1 MVIGDIGCVGALRCR
16 GLLGLLGL
24 PVFEAGRQCCQLL
37 ADLGEL
43 LVLFVPGS
51 GRCVLD
57 VFETGED
64 GALGGEFV
72 GQNGANSLLLLL
84 LEASRRR
91 LVLRA
96 GALSGHCGERPGR
109 WRISVCR
116 GGADG
121 SRRGQGITREGL
133 A

>member
-1 MVIGDIGCVGALRCR
+1 M
-16 GLLGLLGL
+16 GL

-43 LVLFVPGS
+43 LVLFVQS
-51 GRCVLD
+51 GGLWVLG

-64 GALGGEFV
+64 GAQGGEFV
-72 GQNGANSLLLLL
+72 GRNGANSLLHLLL
-84 LEASRRR
+84 KASWRR

-116 GGADG
+116 GGADS
-121 SRRGQGITREGL
+121 SRRGQGITRGGL